1 MNQEN
6 SKKYRV
12 LITGHTRGIGL
23 ATYDHLTEQGY
34 ECHGISKSTG
44 DDVLVKEDAIV
55 DMIEDFDYVVLN
67 AYAGSSQLNMLK
79 KIIYRYKDEPKR
91 IAVITSTSGTPAGE
105 DTDDAGG
112 EYYSEYK
119 KHKRQ
124 LIDYIGDIQQT
135 LIDKPLH
142 IFDVCPDTVYT
153 DMTEGL
159 WEEYPKLQPED
170 VAECVSLC
178 LRTKDYNINK
188 IVIQKNAD

>member
-6 SKKYRV
+6 KKPRA
-12 LITGHTRGIGL
+12 LITGHTRGIGR
-23 ATYDHLTEQGY
+23 AIHDRLTSEGY
-34 ECHGISKSTG
+34 ECVGLSKSTG
-44 DDVLVKEDAIV
+44 DDVLEKEDAIV
-55 DMIEDFDYVVLN
+55 DMINDFDYAVLN
-67 AYAGSSQLNMLK
+67 AYAGGSQLNMLK
-79 KIIYRYKDEPKR
+79 KIIYRYKNEPKK

-112 EYYSEYK
+112 EDYREYK

-124 LIDYIGDIQQT
+124 LIDYIGEIQQI
-135 LIDKPLH
+135 LIDRPLH

-153 DMTEGL
+153 DMTVGL
-159 WEEYPKLQPED
+159 WEEYPKLQPAD

-178 LRTKDYNINK
+178 FRTKDYNINK